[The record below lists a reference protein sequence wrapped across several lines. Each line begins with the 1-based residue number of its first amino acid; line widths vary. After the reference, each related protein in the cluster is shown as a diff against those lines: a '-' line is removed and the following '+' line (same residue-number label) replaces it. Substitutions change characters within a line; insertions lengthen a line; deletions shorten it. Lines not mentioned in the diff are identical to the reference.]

1 MPRLDGDWPA
11 AWKNGFVYDLETTRM
26 CTFPAMGVF
35 RDVWPTWMASYPRV
49 VLAEGSMDMMRLAYA
64 DPDLAQR
71 AILTMFRD
79 AYLPNVPCMHAEG
92 QPNMIAA
99 DGSICGTSPA
109 WCLPF
114 YNIYLVYLRTLDKAW
129 LEQIYPH
136 LVSFTEWWLTYR
148 TDPEGYVN
156 YKCTWEAGEDCST
169 RLDPEGTG
177 SADISGIVRPVETQ
191 STMAHCCH
199 VLAQFARELGREDEA
214 RRWEERKA
222 DFVARTWE
230 MFDPEAG
237 RFRDVDLRTGGFLDD
252 SGPADY
258 WDSNPKRYSVLSLTA
273 LILGVAAPEQT
284 DAMRRE
290 IPHYGQAPWSLWPSW
305 SYVVQEAANEA
316 GLLDFAG
323 ENAWRIIDRVYADS
337 DRRSFG
343 PYQRGFPGVAREY
356 WPKLEEFK
364 GSGRVRMGRPDRRLS
379 HPEYRRV
386 SRERSDRHMGV
397 SPGALFRRGVAGA
410 GQAVRDPESPLP
422 GLPLRLEHRDGSRE
436 RSPRR
441 ARL

>member
-1 MPRLDGDWPA
+1 
-11 AWKNGFVYDLETTRM
+11 M
-26 CTFPAMGVF
+26 CTFPTMGVF

-114 YNIYLVYLRTLDKAW
+114 TT
-129 LEQIYPH
+129 
-136 LVSFTEWWLTYR
+136 STSSTYVPWTR
-148 TDPEGYVN
+148 LG
-156 YKCTWEAGEDCST
+156 WSRST
-169 RLDPEGTG
+169 RTSSASPNGG
-177 SADISGIVRPVETQ
+177 SPTAPTPRGMSTTSVPGRPVRTAPPGWTPKARAAPTFRA
-191 STMAHCCH
+191 SSARSRRRAPWRIAAMSWPSS
-199 VLAQFARELGREDEA
+199 LASSAEKDEA

-222 DFVARTWE
+222 DFVARTRE

-284 DAMRRE
+284 DAMRARD
-290 IPHYGQAPWSLWPSW
+290 PALWPS
-305 SYVVQEAANEA
+305 SLVALALVE
-316 GLLDFAG
+316 L
-323 ENAWRIIDRVYADS
+323 
-337 DRRSFG
+337 RRPGSG
-343 PYQRGFPGVAREY
+343 QRG
-356 WPKLEEFK
+356 
-364 GSGRVRMGRPDRRLS
+364 
-379 HPEYRRV
+379 
-386 SRERSDRHMGV
+386 
-397 SPGALFRRGVAGA
+397 GAPRFRR
-410 GQAVRDPESPLP
+410 
-422 GLPLRLEHRDGSRE
+422 
-436 RSPRR
+436 
-441 ARL
+441 